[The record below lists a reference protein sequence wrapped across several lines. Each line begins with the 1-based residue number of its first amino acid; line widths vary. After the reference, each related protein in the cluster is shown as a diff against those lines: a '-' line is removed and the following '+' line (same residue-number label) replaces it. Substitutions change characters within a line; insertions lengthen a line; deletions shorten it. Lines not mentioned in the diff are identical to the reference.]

1 VCGEGWTT
9 KDKKVEEKRM
19 LWNTR
24 ICRIKIENKDTHPML
39 GKNKWL
45 SLFSAVD
52 ASSVPRD
59 ERMKGSVVLN
69 RAFLSSLYMLEG
81 RPSR

>member
-1 VCGEGWTT
+1 
-9 KDKKVEEKRM
+9 
-19 LWNTR
+19 
-24 ICRIKIENKDTHPML
+24 L

-52 ASSVPRD
+52 ASSVARD

-81 RPSR
+81 GPSRWGLDTRADYF